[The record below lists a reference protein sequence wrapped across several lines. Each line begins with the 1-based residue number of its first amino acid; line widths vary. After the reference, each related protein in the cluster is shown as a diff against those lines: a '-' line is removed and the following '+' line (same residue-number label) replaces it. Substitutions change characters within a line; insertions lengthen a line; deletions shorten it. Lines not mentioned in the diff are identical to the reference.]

1 MRKLGKANK
10 STMKKYK
17 NLGGGSNVAAYEFGD
32 DSITIEFID
41 GSVMLYDAK
50 KPGAAH
56 VNQMKV
62 MAENGKGL
70 YDYIKR
76 YVKSNHAKKIK

>member
-1 MRKLGKANK
+1 MRKIGKAK

-41 GSVMLYDAK
+41 GSVLKYDGK

-56 VNQMKV
+56 VAQMKV
-62 MAENGKGL
+62 MAEAGRGL

-76 YVKSNHAKKIK
+76 YVKSNHAAKVK

>member
-1 MRKLGKANK
+1 MPKIGKAK
-10 STMKKYK
+10 ASKMKKYK
-17 NLGGGSNVAAYEFGD
+17 NLGGGSNVAAYEFGE

-41 GSVMLYDAK
+41 GSVMKYDAK

-56 VNQMKV
+56 VNQMKI
-62 MAENGKGL
+62 MAETGKGL

-76 YVKSNHAKKIK
+76 YVKKNHAEKLK